1 MELRQQLLR
10 FVSRYQSIGWL
21 LLFVGGGLLL
31 QGLLWIVL
39 PKPLYTTVI
48 SFLVLPA
55 RLQDLLVQPWSIL
68 TWPFF
73 MLDLQIITLIFSG
86 FVLWSFGQIHQHLL
100 GDQRTRRLLIL
111 VVPLIGLL
119 TVTISHFLP
128 ASPFEQGTST
138 TISTSPSSDSTLT
151 EQSPP
156 AEEPATTAAAPAS
169 SPRKELLANPANRR
183 MVNLWFPS
191 GIIPLLMV
199 LVFSSATLVPSYPIQ
214 LMLLGR
220 INLIWV
226 AAILIVL
233 ELLWAVFITPM
244 AFAIMLGSGLG
255 FLHVYLLRKGTDIT
269 ELIWSYYGETSGPK
283 MTVKHGGGEA
293 RSRAQHSRRAEFAA
307 QERTNEVTQEII
319 DGILDKI
326 SAKGY
331 ESLTREEKE
340 LLFKASTQKEDE

>member
-1 MELRQQLLR
+1 M
-10 FVSRYQSIGWL
+10 
-21 LLFVGGGLLL
+21 GGGLLL
-31 QGLLWIVL
+31 QGLLWVVL
-39 PKPLYTTVI
+39 PKPLYATVV

-55 RLQDLLVQPWSIL
+55 RLEDLLVQPWSIL

-128 ASPFEQGTST
+128 ASPFDGGST
-138 TISTSPSSDSTLT
+138 VTMFTPASPADSTN
-151 EQSPP
+151 
-156 AEEPATTAAAPAS
+156 AGAGAAAEVPTVETGN
-169 SPRKELLANPANRR
+169 SPEKTARKDLLANPANRR
-183 MVNLWFPS
+183 LVNLWFPS
-191 GIIPLLMV
+191 GAIPLLMV
-199 LVFSSATLVPSYPIQ
+199 LVFSAATLVPTYPIQ

-226 AAILIVL
+226 AVILIVL
-233 ELLWAVFITPM
+233 ELLWAIFITPM
-244 AFAIMLGSGLG
+244 AFAIILGSGLG

-269 ELIWSYYGETSGPK
+269 ELLWSYYGEGGSPK
-283 MTVKHGGGEA
+283 MTVKHGGGES
-293 RSRAQHSRRAEFAA
+293 RSRTQHARRNEFAA
-307 QERTNEVTQEII
+307 QDRPTEITQEII
-319 DGILDKI
+319 DVILDKI